1 MIIDVT
7 HVILG
12 DVRPGGRAG
21 GKIAQLSIREWLE
34 ENVGP
39 YHGEDSREGPLD
51 NWCVSVGSG
60 WEFGT
65 HATTDSPDSIMT
77 VSWFVDI
84 ADEKLATM
92 FTLRFV

>member
-7 HVILG
+7 HVLLG

-21 GKIAQLSIREWLE
+21 GKVAQLSVRKWLE

-39 YHGEDSREGPLD
+39 YHGEDSRDGPLD
-51 NWCVSVGSG
+51 NWDVSVGSG

-65 HATTDSPDSIMT
+65 HATTDYPDSIMT

-84 ADEKLATM
+84 ADEKLALM
-92 FTLRFV
+92 FTLRFG